1 MPKAKSTP
9 LLLEEENTQEAPK
22 PSWPESQ
29 EHRILRCD
37 LSEKETQIYGK
48 EQAELHQEIDSLE
61 EEKKSS
67 ASNYKARIEEKGA
80 RARRIGNYITSGWQE
95 KDVQCSWIY
104 ETAGRDQATGEM
116 IFHPE
121 KKSLVRDD
129 TGEVVEIREITNE
142 ERQMALPMDTETQE
156 NA

>member
-1 MPKAKSTP
+1 MPKKTTSSLSLVEEETP
-9 LLLEEENTQEAPK
+9 LAPK
-22 PSWPESQ
+22 PSWPESL

-37 LSEKETQIYGK
+37 LSEKETQLYGK
-48 EQAELHQEIDSLE
+48 EQAELHQEIDGLT
-61 EEKKSS
+61 EEKKSC

-95 KDVQCSWIY
+95 KEVNCSWVY

-121 KKSLVRDD
+121 KKSLVRED
-129 TGEVVEIREITNE
+129 TGEVVEIREITND
-142 ERQMALPMDTETQE
+142 ERQMALPIDETEQNE
-156 NA
+156 V